1 MKKTYIAPNIE
12 IVESNTMGQLLTT
25 SVPVDGSTT
34 ITSGEILSR
43 RHGVDWIEEE
53 DEDIY

>member
-1 MKKTYIAPNIE
+1 MKKKYNAPNIE

-34 ITSGEILSR
+34 ISSGEILSR
-43 RHGVDWIEEE
+43 RHQIDWDDE
-53 DEDIY
+53 DEESY